1 MKKYFIPLIIAGII
15 TGCGNKNSAAVGASA
30 DGAGEAESQKVEAK
44 QLYAPGNI
52 STPYSISDVPVMDV
66 DIVTITLDH

>member
-30 DGAGEAESQKVEAK
+30 DGAGEAESQRLRRSSCMLRAIFPRHILF
-44 QLYAPGNI
+44 QMYRSWMWIL
-52 STPYSISDVPVMDV
+52 
-66 DIVTITLDH
+66 